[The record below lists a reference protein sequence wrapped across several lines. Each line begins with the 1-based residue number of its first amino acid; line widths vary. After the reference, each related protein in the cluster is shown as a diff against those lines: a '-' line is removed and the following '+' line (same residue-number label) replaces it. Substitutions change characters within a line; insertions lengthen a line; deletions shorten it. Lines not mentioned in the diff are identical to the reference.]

1 MSLKDELLETAKK
14 NEAKT
19 KRLPFRNRGQF
30 FVFEILLKEIWAK

>member
-14 NEAKT
+14 T
-19 KRLPFRNRGQF
+19 RLKQSDCPLEIEGSF